1 MTSTFNQN
9 LFDTLSL
16 QLNKCIRQDI
26 EDKYS
31 EESAADT
38 LIDFKPC
45 CTQKEERILKKAIVK
60 ALYVKPRINPT
71 YVYLAVIYY
80 YYYTIVL
87 EYYFT
92 YMCPIK
98 MLFKKLNM
106 PKDHV
111 KTVERLIMDITTSND
126 EWASY
131 IRRKLNNWNEDS
143 TSAFVGGKRR
153 KTSKRKLTK
162 KKNAKK
168 NKTRRNRL

>member
-1 MTSTFNQN
+1 MSINFNQK
-9 LFDTLSL
+9 LFDTLSVE
-16 QLNKCIRQDI
+16 LNKCIREDI

-87 EYYFT
+87 EYYIT
-92 YMCPIK
+92 DMCPIN

-111 KTVERLIMDITTSND
+111 KTVERLIMDITTSD
-126 EWASY
+126 DAWTSY
-131 IRRKLNNWNEDS
+131 IRRKLNNWNADS
-143 TSAFVGGKRR
+143 TSSFAGGRKRR
-153 KTSKRKLTK
+153 TSKRKTNKRKTNK
-162 KKNAKK
+162 K
-168 NKTRRNRL
+168 